1 MYIGLILKS
10 YTDISKGSKNFS
22 PKDKALTQRIVDI
35 FHSLSHIKHYLPIFS
50 TFSIVFLFF
59 KKKYLYI
66 CIDLKVNRIEMEVSN
81 NGS

>member
-50 TFSIVFLFF
+50 TFLFDF
-59 KKKYLYI
+59 
-66 CIDLKVNRIEMEVSN
+66 
-81 NGS
+81 